1 MTPPLVTMPD
11 AWTVTVKVNDSGS
24 DEPDRLISGPGNLA
38 FDERGYAWVTNNVV
52 KAHQTRVISS
62 WYLNPMASRPM
73 AGTARLRSPLTGGGI
88 LGAGFGVTV
97 DPRRLRV
104 VRQLRLGHG
113 CDSCI
118 PSLTGNGSVSRFTLI
133 GHAAVSPPE
142 WLSGRPSLERRD
154 SASDADGNIWISSY
168 RQRQRLCVHTR

>member
-38 FDERGYAWVTNNVV
+38 FDERGYAWVTNNTS

-62 WYLNPMASRPM
+62 WRLNPMASRPT
-73 AGTARLRSPLTGGGI
+73 AGTARPGRLSQVAVFSAPVLASRRS
-88 LGAGFGVTV
+88 A
-97 DPRRLRV
+97 RLRL

-113 CDSCI
+113 CDSCN
-118 PSLTGNGSVSRFTLI
+118 PSLTGNGSVSRFTLS
-133 GHAAVSPPE
+133 GTPVSQP
-142 WLSGRPSLERRD
+142 
-154 SASDADGNIWISSY
+154 DGY
-168 RQRQRLCVHTR
+168 QGGPR